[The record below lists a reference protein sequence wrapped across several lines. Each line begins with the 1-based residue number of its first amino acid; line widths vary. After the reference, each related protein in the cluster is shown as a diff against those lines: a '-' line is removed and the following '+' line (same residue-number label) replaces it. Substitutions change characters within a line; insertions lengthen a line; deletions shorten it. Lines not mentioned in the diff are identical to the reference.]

1 MCEKPYKNQWHSE
14 NMAPT
19 IESLGTFSIPK
30 NPSKPSRKYPTH
42 LKKC

>member
-19 IESLGTFSIPK
+19 IESLGTYSIPK
-30 NPSKPSRKYPTH
+30 IHPNH
-42 LKKC
+42 LKNTQRT